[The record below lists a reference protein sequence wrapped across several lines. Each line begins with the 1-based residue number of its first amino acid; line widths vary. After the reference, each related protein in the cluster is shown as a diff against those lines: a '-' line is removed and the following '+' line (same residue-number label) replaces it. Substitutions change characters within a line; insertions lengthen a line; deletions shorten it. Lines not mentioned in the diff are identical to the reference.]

1 MLITQILPS
10 YRTASMIGT
19 AVAIPVALEMALRIF
34 KDLHTIATADDN
46 KAAKTSLSANI
57 GGAAFYGLCALNL
70 VPGTAIVGAAI
81 FTAHAL
87 ILDDHTHLTSRVVKE
102 IGTRAY
108 NHVIEPAWTN
118 IVQPV
123 AQRIY
128 DFIVTVLQHIHLPR
142 HPVWYGVA
150 LLATAIWFKYGYDIP
165 ALMNDIRARIQL

>member
-1 MLITQILPS
+1 MMINQILPS

-19 AVAIPVALEMALRIF
+19 AVAAPVVIEMALRIF
-34 KDLHTIATADDN
+34 KDLYSIATEENN
-46 KAAKTSLSANI
+46 KDAKRSLSAHM

-70 VPGTAIVGAAI
+70 VPGTAIVGAAF
-81 FTAHAL
+81 FTAHAFM
-87 ILDDHTHLTSRVVKE
+87 LDDHKELTSWAMKKL
-102 IGTRAY
+102 GTLAY
-108 NHVIEPAWTN
+108 DHVIEPVWTQ

-128 DFIVTVLQHIHLPR
+128 NFILTVLEHIHLPR

-165 ALMNDIRARIQL
+165 ALMNDLRARIQL